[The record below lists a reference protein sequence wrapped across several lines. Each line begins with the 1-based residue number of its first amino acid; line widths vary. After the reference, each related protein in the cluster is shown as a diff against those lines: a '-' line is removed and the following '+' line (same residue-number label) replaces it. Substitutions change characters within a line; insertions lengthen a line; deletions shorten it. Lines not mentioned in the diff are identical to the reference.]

1 MTLLQRKVKVQI
13 DCVKYGPEINGLK
26 EFFQRRQTKFNAK
39 IHINKLLNQIKKNL
53 KYLEVAGIERG
64 LQCRALKLFQKP
76 QSKYTGLYK
85 SILHSHI
92 PPILQGESSNF
103 SMH

>member
-53 KYLEVAGIERG
+53 KYLEATAIKKG
-64 LQCRALKLFQKP
+64 LQGRVLKLSQKP
-76 QSKYTGLYK
+76 
-85 SILHSHI
+85 
-92 PPILQGESSNF
+92 
-103 SMH
+103 